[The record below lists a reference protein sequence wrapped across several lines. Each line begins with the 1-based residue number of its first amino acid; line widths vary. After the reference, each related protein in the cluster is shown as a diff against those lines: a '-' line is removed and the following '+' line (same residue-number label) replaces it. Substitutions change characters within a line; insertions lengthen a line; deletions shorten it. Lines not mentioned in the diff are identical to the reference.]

1 MECPCCVINLGSK
14 TPISPLY
21 GVVSKSGTLF
31 FHRGFDFLG
40 ILISHDLPRLTRAL
54 WHRAWRR
61 RRAFLYHPMLLPI
74 VIFLGVSGGNYLAL
88 GRLCAGCAG
97 DGWGLHTRA

>member
-1 MECPCCVINLGSK
+1 MDF
-14 TPISPLY
+14 PIKNGDFPWQNVSSPE
-21 GVVSKSGTLF
+21 G
-31 FHRGFDFLG
+31 
-40 ILISHDLPRLTRAL
+40 ISHSLPRLTRAL

-74 VIFLGVSGGNYLAL
+74 VRFLLGVSGENYLAL
-88 GRLCAGCAG
+88 GRLCDVLGLGGAGCAG